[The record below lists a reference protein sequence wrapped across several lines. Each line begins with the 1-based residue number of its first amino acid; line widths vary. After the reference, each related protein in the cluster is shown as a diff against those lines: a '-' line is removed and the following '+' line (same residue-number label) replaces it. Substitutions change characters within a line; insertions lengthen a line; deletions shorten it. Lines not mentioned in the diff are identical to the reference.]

1 MLPRPSPARTSLAG
15 LVALGLALPAAAQD
29 MPRVEVALQT
39 ADGAGAGSVTFIDT
53 PDGLLVQARLENL
66 PEGAHGFHIHETG
79 ACAPDFGAAGGHYS
93 PAGTEHGYRND
104 SGFHAGDLPN
114 VYVQADG
121 TVEADMFATWLTLQD
136 SPKADAPYPLD
147 DGDGSAIMVHA
158 EADDYAAEPPGSTG
172 ARIACGVIVSG

>member
-1 MLPRPSPARTSLAG
+1 MHPRPFLAG

-29 MPRVEVALQT
+29 MPQVEVALRT
-39 ADGAGAGSVTFIDT
+39 ADGTDAGTVTFVET
-53 PDGLLVQARLENL
+53 PGGLLVQARLEKL

-93 PAGTEHGYRND
+93 PAGAAHGYR
-104 SGFHAGDLPN
+104 SEGGFHAGDLPN
-114 VYVQADG
+114 IHVQADG
-121 TVEADMFATWLTLQD
+121 TAEADMFATWLTLQD

-158 EADDYAAEPPGSTG
+158 RADDYAAEPSGSTG
-172 ARIACGVIVSG
+172 ERIACGVIASG